1 MRISVRTHLVC
12 KIVSTFELGSSSC
25 CTIKAIHSLS
35 LATKSFHRRR
45 STHIFRRVTAAPP
58 SFAPVAIPM
67 ETILTVANPF
77 PQVGSHL
84 AKSAGPCHVTLN
96 APVQR
101 VVFLCMPS
109 ICATHFCSTHPS
121 FDWVRFLQKYRNVG
135 DVPPSPRR
143 SATVFS
149 APLVGLRPHRVNV
162 EMYFLSRHTLHVS
175 KQREACVVSPRYLDV
190 A

>member
-12 KIVSTFELGSSSC
+12 KTGSTFELGSSSC

-35 LATKSFHRRR
+35 LATKSFSRLR
-45 STHIFRRVTAAPP
+45 STHIFRSFTKAPP
-58 SFAPVAIPM
+58 SFAPLAIPM
-67 ETILTVANPF
+67 ETITTAGIPF
-77 PQVGSHL
+77 PEIGSEL
-84 AKSAGPCHVTLN
+84 AKSTGPCHVTLN

-121 FDWVRFLQKYRNVG
+121 FDWARFLQKYRNVG

-149 APLVGLRPHRVNV
+149 APPVGLRPHWVNV

-175 KQREACVVSPRYLDV
+175 NQCEACVVSPRYLDV